1 MKLSV
6 LIIMPLILAK
16 LTSEQRQTRKELR
29 QAQLAE
35 RRAAK
40 QVERNRERIT
50 QKEKKLAER
59 QAAKIST
66 RSLTSTNEMT
76 VCLVVT
82 FSLD

>member
-6 LIIMPLILAK
+6 LIMIPLILAK
-16 LTSEQRQTRKELR
+16 LTSVERQTRKELR

-40 QVERNRERIT
+40 QVERNRERVA

-59 QAAKIST
+59 QAAKISP
-66 RSLTSTNEMT
+66 RSLTSTNELT
-76 VCLVVT
+76 VCLFVR
-82 FSLD
+82 FSWD

>member
-6 LIIMPLILAK
+6 LIIMPLVLAK

-40 QVERNRERIT
+40 QVERNRDRVA

-59 QAAKIST
+59 QAAKISP
-66 RSLTSTNEMT
+66 RSLTSPNELT
-76 VCLVVT
+76 VCFFVT
-82 FSLD
+82 FSWD